1 MRSEDAVEIVRASL
15 ALALPTATAEG
26 VARAAE
32 TIIRWGAEDVAEQL
46 NAPLT
51 ARMLLD
57 ILEVAGVVP
66 QDFDPAEPERF
77 VHGVET
83 AAEYRTWSRTE
94 GMGALAFL
102 PRPPDDPTTPH
113 NPDGSRRPAP

>member
-46 NAPLT
+46 NAQLSG
-51 ARMLLD
+51 RLLLD
-57 ILEVAGVVP
+57 ILEVAGVAY
-66 QDFDPAEPERF
+66 QDFDPAEPEEYL
-77 VHGVET
+77 HGVET
-83 AAEYRTWSRTE
+83 AARYRTWSRTE
-94 GMGALAFL
+94 GMEPLTFL

-113 NPDGSRRPAP
+113 NPDGPSSAR